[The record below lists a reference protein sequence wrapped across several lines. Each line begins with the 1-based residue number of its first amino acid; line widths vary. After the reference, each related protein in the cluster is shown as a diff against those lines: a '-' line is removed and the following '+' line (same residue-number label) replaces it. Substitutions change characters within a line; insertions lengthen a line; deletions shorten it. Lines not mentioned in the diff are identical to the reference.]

1 MRSPFDYIPATLT
14 VEEPGGIGTKE
25 IPNPDYLQF
34 QKAIK
39 PSFDYIPATI
49 FNEGGGEVENPA
61 CAGLSRTG
69 APTEGSP
76 VLQVPPESSDAKETP
91 TGELTA
97 IRGIGDK
104 VAARLKGAG
113 IDTLAKL
120 AKSDP
125 HALVKIL
132 GVGYNVNRAEN
143 NILQALEL
151 IDATVEPER

>member
-1 MRSPFDYIPATLT
+1 MSRSFDYIPATLT
-14 VEEPGGIGTKE
+14 VEEPGGIGIKE

-39 PSFDYIPATI
+39 PSFDYIPATV
-49 FNEGGGEVENPA
+49 EDEDGGEAENPVY
-61 CAGLSRTG
+61 AGLGHTW
-69 APTEGSP
+69 APTENSRI
-76 VLQVPPESSDAKETP
+76 QTPPESSDAGETP
-91 TGELTA
+91 TSALTA

-104 VAARLKGAG
+104 SAAKLVDAG

-120 AKSDP
+120 AESDP
-125 HALVKIL
+125 RALVKIL

-151 IDATVEPER
+151 INATIEPEG

>member
-39 PSFDYIPATI
+39 PSFDYIPATV
-49 FNEGGGEVENPA
+49 EDEDGGEAENPA
-61 CAGLSRTG
+61 YAGLSRTG
-69 APTEGSP
+69 APTENSR
-76 VLQVPPESSDAKETP
+76 VQVPPESSDAGETP
-91 TGELTA
+91 TSALTA

-104 VAARLKGAG
+104 SAAKLVDAG
-113 IDTLAKL
+113 IDTLTKL
-120 AKSDP
+120 AEADP
-125 HALVKIL
+125 RALVKIL

-143 NILQALEL
+143 DILQALEL
-151 IDATVEPER
+151 INAAIEPEG